1 VLDLAQQAG
10 YPGVTSVHTWADR
23 GIVNRVLGLGG
34 FVASYAFAAS
44 DDGSGTPTFLG
55 EWRANRAASNGAA
68 LTGYGYGTDVN
79 GLGDQAN
86 PRPDAAAHPLI
97 YPFTAPNGT
106 TVNKQVWGSR
116 TFDVNTD
123 GAAQYGLFADWTT
136 DLIQQ
141 AGGDSAELRRELM
154 NGAEAYVR
162 MWEAARA

>member
-1 VLDLAQQAG
+1 M
-10 YPGVTSVHTWADR
+10 
-23 GIVNRVLGLGG
+23 INRIAGLGG
-34 FVASYAFAAS
+34 FVASYANS
-44 DDGSGTPTFLG
+44 VPEFLG
-55 EWRANRAASNGAA
+55 EWRANKAASNGAA